1 MMQGVEQAIQT
12 SRRLKALGIQ
22 LAMDDFGTRYSSLSY
37 LKRFPID
44 RLKIDGS
51 FVANIT
57 SDSRDTAVVLAVVAM
72 AHNLNLQVIAEGVE
86 TEAQRV
92 FLKEHDC
99 DEIQEVLISRAAPS
113 RIWKADQGLRA
124 PA

>member
-1 MMQGVEQAIQT
+1 
-12 SRRLKALGIQ
+12 
-22 LAMDDFGTRYSSLSY
+22 MDDFGTGYSSLSY

-86 TEAQRV
+86 TAAQRV

-99 DEIQEVLISRAAPS
+99 DEIQGGL
-113 RIWKADQGLRA
+113 DQPRSAVEDMEG
-124 PA
+124 

>member
-1 MMQGVEQAIQT
+1 
-12 SRRLKALGIQ
+12 
-22 LAMDDFGTRYSSLSY
+22 MDDFGTGYSSLSY

-51 FVANIT
+51 FVSNIT
-57 SDSRDTAVVLAVVAM
+57 ADSRDTAVVLAVVAM

-86 TEAQRV
+86 TETQRV

-99 DEIQEVLISRAAPS
+99 DEIQGFLISRAAPS
-113 RIWKADQGLRA
+113 QDM
-124 PA
+124 